1 MTAENSRMR
10 ITLQDVANDAGVS
23 RSTVSLVLRNSPLV
37 ADTTRQQV
45 LESIERLG
53 YIYNRGAARLRTNRS
68 DTVGVIITDLA
79 NPFFA
84 ELASGIEAQLDKA
97 NYLAMLGSTTDTIL
111 KQDRFLSTMQEHG
124 VDGILLCPAHG
135 TISTSVARV
144 AQRFPLVLIVR
155 DLPDQEMNYV
165 GADYIS
171 GARMGV
177 DHLLAHG
184 HQRIA
189 FIGGSPE
196 SSARRDRQK
205 GYEVALHQAG
215 IEVDETLLVHTPVTR
230 NGGRQAIAKLLNQNY
245 PPTAALCYN
254 DIVAFGVMLGLQ
266 SAGLSPGVDFGVIG
280 SDDIVE
286 AALWQPALT
295 TVAIHPRR
303 LGAVAAQCLLERI
316 AHPEL
321 TVTRT
326 ILSAELVVRE
336 SCGCR
341 QR

>member
-1 MTAENSRMR
+1 MVTSEKLRTR
-10 ITLQDVANDAGVS
+10 ITLQDVADDAGVS

-37 ADTTRQQV
+37 AHTTRQQV
-45 LESIERLG
+45 LDSIQRLG
-53 YIYNRGAARLRTNRS
+53 YIYNRGAASLRTNRS
-68 DTVGVIITDLA
+68 DTVGLVITDLA

-84 ELASGIEAQLDKA
+84 ELAAGIEAELDKA

-124 VDGILLCPAHG
+124 VDGILLCPARD
-135 TISTSVARV
+135 TISASVARI
-144 AQRFPLVLIVR
+144 AQMIPTVLIVR
-155 DLPDQEMNYV
+155 DLPDQQVDYV
-165 GADYIS
+165 GADYVT

-177 DHLLAHG
+177 EHLLTHG
-184 HQRIA
+184 HRRIA
-189 FIGGSPE
+189 FIGGPPE
-196 SSARRDRQK
+196 SSARRDRQR
-205 GYEVALHQAG
+205 GYEAALHQAG
-215 IEVDETLLVHTPVTR
+215 IEVDERLLVYTPVTR
-230 NGGRQAIAKLLNQNY
+230 NGGRQAIVELLANSH

-266 SAGLSPGVDFGVIG
+266 SAGLASGRDFGVIG

-295 TVAIHPRR
+295 TVAIQPRR
-303 LGAVAAQCLLERI
+303 VGEIAAQRLLARI
-316 AHPEL
+316 AYPD
-321 TVTRT
+321 TPVTRT

-336 SCGCR
+336 SCGC